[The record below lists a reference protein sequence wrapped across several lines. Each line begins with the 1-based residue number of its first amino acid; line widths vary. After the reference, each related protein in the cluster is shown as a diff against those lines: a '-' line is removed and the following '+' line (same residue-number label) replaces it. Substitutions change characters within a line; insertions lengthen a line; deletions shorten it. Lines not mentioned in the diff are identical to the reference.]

1 MIYAPNVAGVE
12 WHGVMG
18 GGWWKWW
25 KCWLGHQSLGW
36 EYIVSTGPCKYPA
49 PGGNTPSTPDTL
61 WCTQTCSYCLISPGS
76 LYGVLSLSWIWDV
89 EIDWGNLGLCLV
101 QARQPSPLGHDW
113 PQPPWAGMFLAHD
126 QNWGEFPLTQ
136 WINYSPA
143 QCSLAAY
150 WL

>member
-1 MIYAPNVAGVE
+1 MPPMLRVWSDMVWWGAGDGNDGNVDWDISHSDGNIS
-12 WHGVMG
+12 WPR
-18 GGWWKWW
+18 
-25 KCWLGHQSLGW
+25 GHAN
-36 EYIVSTGPCKYPA
+36 TRH
-49 PGGNTPSTPDTL
+49 PGETRHRHLIHSDAL
-61 WCTQTCSYCLISPGS
+61 CACAYCLISPGS

>member
-1 MIYAPNVAGVE
+1 MPPMLRVWSDMVWWGAGDGNDGNVDWDISHSDGNIS
-12 WHGVMG
+12 WPR
-18 GGWWKWW
+18 
-25 KCWLGHQSLGW
+25 GHANTRHPGETRHRHPIHSDALR
-36 EYIVSTGPCKYPA
+36 PA
-49 PGGNTPSTPDTL
+49 PTAWYHQAL
-61 WCTQTCSYCLISPGS
+61 FMEF
-76 LYGVLSLSWIWDV
+76 SLSWIWDV

-101 QARQPSPLGHDW
+101 QARQPCPLGHDW
-113 PQPPWAGMFLAHD
+113 PQPPRAGMFLAHD